1 MEELPNIF
9 LLDFAP
15 ERWTNLHKL
24 ALFVGPPFPNDGNVR
39 IGLRDCERHLNRS
52 VVYFRIL
59 GRLRPNLSLD
69 REELKKYGGSSNM
82 NSQEYAAIAESVIT
96 TLYSALDG
104 LRTFLFGAY
113 RNVAG
118 VQNGSNGKLFQ
129 RAKEQKYGEGFPA
142 DIATLLAKAWDDW
155 FASLRDFRTE
165 LTHGSTGSCH
175 LDEATGR
182 IGYFNDGIKI
192 ENRSF
197 MLEDID
203 AYLGDVEARV
213 RELVESIA
221 GYHFQKLD
229 PAPHFAMCGF
239 YKGRWYGR
247 MVEPSRDMHFGSG
260 SCLSYDWFEST
271 EGQFCPMA
279 SRCEAYSRKWPGGS
293 AGMSG
298 G

>member
-15 ERWTNLHKL
+15 DQWTNLHRL
-24 ALFVGPPFPNDGNVR
+24 ALFVGPPLPNDGNVR

-52 VVYFRIL
+52 EVYLRIL
-59 GRLRPNLSLD
+59 DRLRPNLSQD
-69 REELKKYGGSSNM
+69 REELKKYGGSSDM
-82 NSQEYAAIAESVIT
+82 NSKEYAAIAESVVT
-96 TLYSALDG
+96 TLYSAFDG

-129 RAKEQKYGEGFPA
+129 RAKEEKYGDGFPSEVRA
-142 DIATLLAKAWDDW
+142 LLAAACDEW

-182 IGYFNDGIKI
+182 IRYFNDGIRVDS
-192 ENRSF
+192 RSF

-203 AYLGDVEARV
+203 AYLSDVTSRV
-213 RELVESIA
+213 RALIESIA
-221 GYHFQKLD
+221 DYHFRKLD
-229 PAPHFAMCGF
+229 PVPHFAMCGV
-239 YKGRWYGR
+239 YKARWYGR
-247 MVEPSRDMHFGSG
+247 MVAPSSDLHFGSG

-271 EGQFCPMA
+271 EGLFCPLA
-279 SRCEAYSRKWPGGS
+279 NRCNAYSRKWPGGS